1 MDSKT
6 VLEAVQNGSM
16 SISEA
21 ERYFNRKAYEDMG
34 YAKLDTYRELRS
46 GFPEVVYC
54 PNKPDAYLQAIYVRL
69 CPANCIRTM
78 PETEISPAMGII
90 IAWDIIP
97 RKTPKT
103 GRFRAFPEQREP
115 FPQNPAPKACPHVGI

>member
-69 CPANCIRTM
+69 LAEQGEVFGT
-78 PETEISPAMGII
+78 
-90 IAWDIIP
+90 
-97 RKTPKT
+97 
-103 GRFRAFPEQREP
+103 RATPEQAELVRLVVPNIVYSPLAKTLKLE
-115 FPQNPAPKACPHVGI
+115 KAQ